1 MIRRWRIERSQVW
14 VKNNGAVTKAPP
26 GGTSRPVVCTCGYA
40 KNGFTCVSRFPALLT
55 RLPRSRETRRM
66 RVGTHLKSHCC
77 SPVFLQAARYAPKA
91 KDLLRNFSTT
101 EERLQSTR
109 LSLSLSLSPRWL
121 RYTCSCFRVK
131 VRRIFS
137 KGVGKNLREKME
149 GKKAIVQRMY
159 RRYVKKIE
167 NIQKVRLWYSNGTNF
182 YSIILYTSI
191 EKIFEV
197 QKQHV
202 RDTWKIF
209 TEWKKILST
218 GERYSSIFV
227 WQAVTLWELNNV
239 YHVESTDLAS
249 SFSR

>member
-1 MIRRWRIERSQVW
+1 MRRMDLHAFHGSRHCWHDCHAVERHVE
-14 VKNNGAVTKAPP
+14 
-26 GGTSRPVVCTCGYA
+26 
-40 KNGFTCVSRFPALLT
+40 CVSVRILKVTAAH
-55 RLPRSRETRRM
+55 RSSCRPRDTRR
-66 RVGTHLKSHCC
+66 RLKTFFGT
-77 SPVFLQAARYAPKA
+77 FLRPRNASRAR
-91 KDLLRNFSTT
+91 D
-101 EERLQSTR
+101 
-109 LSLSLSLSPRWL
+109 SLSLSLSAL
-121 RYTCSCFRVK
+121 TALHLLV
-131 VRRIFS
+131 FS
-137 KGVGKNLREKME
+137 SKSTSNLFEGGRQKSSRENGRKR
-149 GKKAIVQRMY
+149 GNCAKDVQ
-159 RRYVKKIE
+159 KIQ